1 MKRSFI
7 LYSFLFIGL
16 ILIPSCKKVEGP
28 GGTAAIRGKVLGSS
42 VDIVKPGDP
51 EVINVTVKN
60 GVDIEHGEYWL
71 LNGPINGELYY
82 IWYNNPTWI
91 SNGDPQLQG
100 RTGIQV
106 NFNYSDDNYTVAINT
121 VNTLNNIITADF
133 LVDVYQDIITLT
145 SKTNQDLVDADNGNI
160 SFNVDVANQGDADE
174 LIPSSTITLDDE
186 RVYLIY
192 GEGEVF
198 NESTKTGAEGVFTFD
213 GLNPGKYRV
222 YALSIDVLTGQKH
235 PVYKSIEITEKGTIT
250 DAGTIEVI
258 IE

>member
-1 MKRSFI
+1 MKRSLIVF
-7 LYSFLFIGL
+7 SSLFIGL
-16 ILIPSCKKVEGP
+16 TLISSCKKVEGP
-28 GGTAAIRGKVLGSS
+28 GGTAAIRGNVMGSTAD
-42 VDIVKPGDP
+42 VVNPGDA

-82 IWYNNPTWI
+82 IWYNNPTWV

-100 RTGIQV
+100 RTGIKV
-106 NFNYSDDNYTVAINT
+106 DFNYSDDNYTVAMNT
-121 VNTLNNIITADF
+121 VEALNNAVTTDF
-133 LVDVYQDIITLT
+133 VVDVYQDIITLT
-145 SKTNQDLVDADNGNI
+145 SKINQDLVDADNGNI

-174 LIPSSTITLDDE
+174 LIPSSSISMDDE

-198 NESTKTGAEGVFTFD
+198 NESTKTGAEGVYTFD

-222 YALSIDVLTGQKH
+222 YALSTDVLTGQKY
-235 PVYKSIEITEKGTIT
+235 PVYKSVEITEKGTLT
-250 DAGTIEVI
+250 DAGTLEVI
-258 IE
+258 FE